1 MARQGDVLIVSATI
15 PKEAEPKARDKG
27 RVILAYGE
35 VTGHAHRIADPDGAG
50 AVLLSVAES
59 ATFLR
64 LSKGAQLVHEEH
76 ATINLPAG
84 EYQVIQQRE
93 YRYGESVRVRD

>member
-1 MARQGDVLIVSATI
+1 MARQGDVLVVSATI
-15 PKEAEPKARDKG
+15 PANAKPKERDNG
-27 RVILAYGE
+27 RLILAYGE
-35 VTGHAHRIADPDGAG
+35 VTGHAHQIMDPEG

-64 LSKGAQLVHEEH
+64 LAKGAQLVHEEH
-76 ATINLPAG
+76 ATIDLPAG
-84 EYQVIQQRE
+84 EYRVIQQRE